1 MPMRAIR
8 LKELGPPLEVLRLEE
23 VPSPEP
29 GPGEVRLRM
38 THRPI
43 NPSDLLSITGLYPVR
58 PRLPGSPGS
67 EGVGHV
73 DALGAGVTGVPIGLR
88 VVPLAGTPGT
98 WAEHYTV
105 AVNRLFP
112 VPGSVSDEA
121 AAQFVV
127 NPLTAWALLNDE
139 LQLKEG
145 DWLLVTAAGST
156 LGQLL
161 RQLTRAKGIRLLA
174 VVRRRPSAEEVRTL
188 GDAVVCT
195 EDEVLVERV
204 REITAGQGVTAAI
217 DLVGG
222 LLGGQ
227 VAACLAPGG
236 VMIALGVLSAERL
249 MPLDTADLLF
259 KGSTVR
265 GFWLVN
271 WFAGRTPLVL
281 ERAIREVVALMSQ
294 GLLQPPV
301 EAEYDL
307 ADFKAAVAHAER
319 PGRHGKVLLVG

>member
-1 MPMRAIR
+1 MRAIR
-8 LKELGPPLEVLRLEE
+8 LRELGPPLEVLHLEE
-23 VPSPEP
+23 VATPEP
-29 GPGEVRLRM
+29 GPGQLRLRM

-43 NPSDLLSITGLYPVR
+43 NPADLHSISGLYPVR
-58 PRLPGSPGS
+58 PRLPGSPGL
-67 EGVGHV
+67 EGVGRI
-73 DALGAGVTGVPIGLR
+73 DALGAGVSGVPVGTR
-88 VVPLAGTPGT
+88 VVPMAGIPGT
-98 WAEHYTV
+98 WAEHYLV
-105 AVNRLFP
+105 PADRILP
-112 VPGSVSDEA
+112 VPDSISDEA
-121 AAQFVV
+121 AAQFIV

-139 LQLKEG
+139 LRLSEG

-161 RQLTRAKGIRLLA
+161 RQLARAKGIRLLG
-174 VVRRRPSAEEVRTL
+174 VVRRRPTAEEAREL

-195 EDEVLVERV
+195 EDEVLVDRV
-204 REITAGQGVTAAI
+204 KEITGGRGVPAAI
-217 DLVGG
+217 DSVGG

-227 VAACLAPGG
+227 VAHCLGAGG
-236 VMIALGVLSAERL
+236 LMIALGLLGAEKL

-259 KGSTVR
+259 KGATVR

-271 WFAGRTPLVL
+271 WFAHRPVEVQT
-281 ERAIREVVALMSQ
+281 RAIREVATLMSE

-307 ADFKAAVAHAER
+307 ADFTAAIAHAER